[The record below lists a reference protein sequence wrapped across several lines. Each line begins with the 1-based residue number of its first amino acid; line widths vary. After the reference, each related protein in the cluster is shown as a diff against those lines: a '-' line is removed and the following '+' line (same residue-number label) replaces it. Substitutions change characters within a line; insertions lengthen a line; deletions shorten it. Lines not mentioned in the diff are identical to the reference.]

1 MKRLASEVLRDL
13 QIRVARLEKSAGK
26 PMFHAVVYQET
37 YPSPEDEYE
46 DYAPEA
52 QSKLVAE
59 EKIDSFEE
67 LLEFIDREVHPL
79 ATWLEWS
86 SSHPQV
92 NGSRNSDW
100 ISSEMETDYR
110 TGDRIQYTFHMNPY
124 RGVELTKDQLK
135 DISTYLHIRM
145 R

>member
-13 QIRVARLEKSAGK
+13 QIRVARLEKSASQ

-37 YPSPEDEYE
+37 YPAPEDEYE

-52 QSKLVAE
+52 QSELVAE

-86 SSHPQV
+86 SSHPEV
-92 NGSRNSDW
+92 NGSRRSDW
-100 ISSEMETDYR
+100 IISEMEMDYR
-110 TGDRIQYTFHMNPY
+110 TGDRIRYSFHMNPY
-124 RGVELTKDQLK
+124 RGVELTRDQLE

>member
-37 YPSPEDEYE
+37 YPAPEDEYE

-52 QSKLVAE
+52 QSELVAE

-86 SSHPQV
+86 SSHPEV
-92 NGSRNSDW
+92 NGSRRSDW
-100 ISSEMETDYR
+100 ITSEMEMDYR
-110 TGDRIQYTFHMNPY
+110 TGDRIQYSFHMNPY